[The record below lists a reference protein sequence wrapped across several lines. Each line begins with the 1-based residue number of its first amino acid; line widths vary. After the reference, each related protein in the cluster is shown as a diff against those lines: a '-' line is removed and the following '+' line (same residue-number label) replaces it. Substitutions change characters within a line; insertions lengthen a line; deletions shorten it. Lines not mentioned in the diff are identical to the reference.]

1 MTAGVNA
8 IFSNGLEQVFIHTLA
23 NYFRL
28 SSAQMPSILATFL
41 VPIKNNRAL
50 KRGYLECCIL

>member
-8 IFSNGLEQVFIHTLA
+8 IFSNGLEQVFIHTLT

-50 KRGYLECCIL
+50 KRGYVEC

>member
-23 NYFRL
+23 NYLRL
-28 SSAQMPSILATFL
+28 SSAKIPAILATFL
-41 VPIKNNRAL
+41 LQIKNNRAL
-50 KRGYLECCIL
+50 KRCYVEC